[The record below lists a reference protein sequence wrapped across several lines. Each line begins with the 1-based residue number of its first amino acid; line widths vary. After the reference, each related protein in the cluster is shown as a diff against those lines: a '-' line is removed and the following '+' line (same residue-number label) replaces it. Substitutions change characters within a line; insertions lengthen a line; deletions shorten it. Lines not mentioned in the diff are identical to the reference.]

1 MFSLHEY
8 TVEAV
13 ADPFRIL
20 SGERYEFIIDVEV
33 EEDDELH
40 HEEGVRLRVVYAVN
54 DGQGKIVKY
63 EFQTADAGKYI
74 DIEMED
80 DELAM
85 VEQFCAETYT
95 QAI

>member
-1 MFSLHEY
+1 MFTLQEY

-20 SGERYEFIIDVEV
+20 SGDRYEFIIDVDV
-33 EEDDELH
+33 EEDDELY

-54 DGQGKIVKY
+54 EEHGKIVRY

-85 VEQFCAETYT
+85 VEQFCAESYS
-95 QAI
+95 QA

>member
-1 MFSLHEY
+1 MFTLQEY
-8 TVEAV
+8 TVEAI

-20 SGERYEFIIDVEV
+20 SGDRYEFIIDLEV
-33 EEDDELH
+33 EEDDELY

-54 DGQGKIVKY
+54 EAQGKIVKY

-85 VEQFCAETYT
+85 VEQFCAESFS
-95 QAI
+95 QA

>member
-1 MFSLHEY
+1 MFKLEEY
-8 TVEAV
+8 TVETV

-20 SGERYEFIIDVEV
+20 SGERYEFMIDVNV
-33 EEDDELH
+33 EEDDELF

-54 DGQGKIVKY
+54 EGQGKVVSY

-85 VEQFCAETYT
+85 VEQFCAENYS
-95 QAI
+95 QA

>member
-1 MFSLHEY
+1 MFTLQEY

-20 SGERYEFIIDVEV
+20 SGDRYEFIIDVEV
-33 EEDDELH
+33 EEDDELY

-54 DGQGKIVKY
+54 EDQSKIVKY

-85 VEQFCAETYT
+85 VEQFCAESYS
-95 QAI
+95 QA